1 MYAESADYLYV
12 KRLDAP
18 KAWFQENVE
27 RILSVYGQEHNI
39 QKEDLLLGTL
49 SLTPNLIF
57 LILAALVI
65 SLLQAPNYAL
75 FVSHQHPEGQVSRDS
90 S

>member
-49 SLTPNLIF
+49 DLTPKLDISNTCRFSDQSVASAELCLIRE
-57 LILAALVI
+57 
-65 SLLQAPNYAL
+65 P
-75 FVSHQHPEGQVSRDS
+75 PTSRRPS
-90 S
+90 E